1 MLKTLYFHLSRKQ
14 KRILIVIAWFIG
26 VPAWLIFFAFVTQ
39 AFGPISQRQGFPK
52 PEAFGIGFISS
63 LLVTL
68 VGIMIFAGIREICIY
83 INS

>member
-1 MLKTLYFHLSRKQ
+1 MRKTLYFHLSRKQ

-26 VPAWLIFFAFVTQ
+26 IPIWLIGFGFIAQ

-68 VGIMIFAGIREICIY
+68 VGIVILGGIKEICKY